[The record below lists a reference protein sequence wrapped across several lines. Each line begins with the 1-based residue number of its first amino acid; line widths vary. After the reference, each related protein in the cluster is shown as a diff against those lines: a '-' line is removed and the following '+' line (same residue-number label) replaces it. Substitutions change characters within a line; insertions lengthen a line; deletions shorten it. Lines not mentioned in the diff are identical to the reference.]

1 MRFYTP
7 LRYPGGKGKLAYYLK
22 EVIKENSLHDKS
34 YIEPYAGGAAVALE
48 LLMQEYVRTIH
59 INDIDP
65 AIYGFWHSV
74 INNTDELCKLISDCP
89 VNMDI
94 WNTQKLIL
102 ANSEN
107 HSKLELGFAAFFLN
121 RTNRSGILK
130 AGVIGGKEQT
140 GNWKIDA
147 RFNKSDL
154 IDRIQSI
161 ANYRSRI
168 FIHNDDT
175 VKLLKKLPQELLTDS
190 LLYLDPPYY
199 VKGQGL
205 YRNFYSHD
213 DHVLVK
219 ETISNSKAKNWLV
232 SYDNADEI
240 KQIYNE
246 FRIMEYS
253 LQYTAQDKKVGG
265 EVMIFSD
272 SIKIPDLVIG
282 KKSSMLEQAA

>member
-22 EVIKENSLHDKS
+22 EVIKENSLQDKS

-74 INNTDELCKLISDCP
+74 LNHTDELCKLIYDCS
-89 VNMDI
+89 VDMNV
-94 WNTQKLIL
+94 WGSQREIL
-102 ANSEN
+102 TNSSEY
-107 HSKLELGFAAFFLN
+107 SKLELGFAAFFLN

-130 AGVIGGKEQT
+130 AGVIGGKTQT

-147 RFNKSDL
+147 RFNKTDL
-154 IDRIQSI
+154 IERIQLI
-161 ANYRSRI
+161 ANYKDRI
-168 FIHNDDT
+168 VVHNEDT
-175 VKLLKKLPQELLTDS
+175 VSMLKNFPTTLLENS
-190 LLYLDPPYY
+190 LIYLDPPYY

-205 YRNFYSHD
+205 YRNFYNHE
-213 DHVLVK
+213 DHVQVK
-219 ETISNSKAKNWLV
+219 ETIVNSKAKNWLV
-232 SYDNADEI
+232 SYDNASEI
-240 KQIYNE
+240 RDIYSE
-246 FRIMEYS
+246 FRMMEYS
-253 LQYTAQDKKVGG
+253 LQYTAQHKKVGE

-272 SIKIPDLVIG
+272 SLLIPELTIG
-282 KKSSMLEQAA
+282 KQSRFLEQAA